1 MICALML
8 SSARL
13 MSRASRLFPLRYPIL
28 PLSPFSFANAFPL
41 SHSVPFLPFFKVIPE
56 ILRKFAKH
64 LKQRMTMKYQ
74 VIVVG
79 GGPAGYTAAEA
90 AGKAGL
96 SVLLIEKNSL
106 GGVCLNEG
114 CIPTKTLL
122 YSAKTYDS
130 ARHALK
136 YAVHVPE
143 VSFDLAKIIARKSK
157 VVRKLVLG
165 VKAKLTAGN
174 VTVVSG
180 EAQIIDKNTVRC
192 GEETYEGENLILC
205 TGSETFIPPI
215 PGIDTVNY
223 WTHREA
229 LENKQLPASL
239 AIVGGGVIG
248 MEFASFFNSLG
259 VRVTV
264 IEMMDEI
271 LGGMD
276 KELSALLRAE
286 YANRG
291 IEFLLGT
298 KVVGLSETEEGAVVS
313 YENAEGSGSVAAE
326 KLLMSVGRRPVT
338 KGFGLENLHLEKT
351 ERGAIRVSEKM
362 QTSVPGVYVC
372 GDLTGFSLLAHT
384 AIREAE
390 VAVHAI
396 LGEED
401 AMSYRAIPGV
411 VYTNPEIA
419 GVGETEES
427 ASAKGI
433 TYRVVKLPMAYSGRF
448 VAENEGVN
456 GVCKVLLDERERV
469 IGAHVLGNPA
479 SEIITLA
486 GTAIELG
493 LTVTQ
498 WKKIVFPHPTVGEI
512 FREML

>member
-1 MICALML
+1 
-8 SSARL
+8 
-13 MSRASRLFPLRYPIL
+13 
-28 PLSPFSFANAFPL
+28 
-41 SHSVPFLPFFKVIPE
+41 
-56 ILRKFAKH
+56 
-64 LKQRMTMKYQ
+64 MKYQ
-74 VIVVG
+74 IAIIG
-79 GGPAGYTAAEA
+79 GGPAGYTAAEV

-96 SVLLIEKNSL
+96 SVVLFEKRSL

-122 YSAKTYDS
+122 YSAKVYDY
-130 ARHALK
+130 AKHASK
-136 YAVHVPE
+136 YAVTVPE
-143 VSFDLAKIIARKSK
+143 ASFDLGKIVARKSK

-165 VKAKLTAGN
+165 IKAKLTAHQVN
-174 VTVVSG
+174 IVTG
-180 EAQIIDKNTVRC
+180 EATVIDKNTVKC
-192 GEETYEGENLILC
+192 GEEIYECENLLLC
-205 TGSETFIPPI
+205 TGSDTFIPPI
-215 PGIDTVNY
+215 PGVDGVDY
-223 WTHREA
+223 WTHRDA
-229 LENKQLPASL
+229 LDNKEVPASL

-259 VRVTV
+259 VQVTV
-264 IEMMDEI
+264 VEMMDEI

-286 YANRG
+286 YTKRG
-291 IEFLLGT
+291 IKFLLST
-298 KVVGLSETEEGAVVS
+298 RVVGLSQTEEGAVVS
-313 YENAEGSGSVAAE
+313 YENAEGNGSVIAE
-326 KLLMSVGRRPVT
+326 KLLMSVGRRPVA
-338 KGFGLENLHLEKT
+338 KGFGLENLNLEKT
-351 ERGAIRVSEKM
+351 ERGAIRINEKM

-384 AIREAE
+384 AVREAE
-390 VAVHAI
+390 VAVHSI
-396 LGEED
+396 LGKED

-427 ASAKGI
+427 ASTKGI
-433 TYRVVKLPMAYSGRF
+433 NYQVIKLPMAYSGRF

-456 GVCKVLLDERERV
+456 GVCKVLLDEQQRV

-493 LTVTQ
+493 LTAAQ

-512 FREML
+512 FRETL